1 MKSLTKKYPELSV
14 ILIHHT
20 RKMKSDNPMENMS
33 GTTGLTGATEINM
46 VLESRLDI
54 GEVEA
59 KIAING
65 KDPKSQRLNI
75 KFNEL
80 QELEL
85 ELFEYVNWYNTQ
97 RLHGSLG
104 YIPPMEYKK
113 LFN

>member
-1 MKSLTKKYPELSV
+1 MYN
-14 ILIHHT
+14 IL
-20 RKMKSDNPMENMS
+20 K
-33 GTTGLTGATEINM
+33 TEMIY
-46 VLESRLDI
+46 
-54 GEVEA
+54 
-59 KIAING
+59 G
-65 KDPKSQRLNI
+65 K